1 MAEGLLLVY
10 LLGVVFSLVLMLT
23 FNVKVMKQSWTFQLW
38 ITILVG
44 VLSWIVPICIVFT
57 CLVKI
62 LDERL

>member
-10 LLGVVFSLVLMLT
+10 LLGVVFSLALMLT
-23 FNVKVMKQSWTFQLW
+23 FNIKVMRQSWTFQLW
-38 ITILVG
+38 ITILAG
-44 VLSWIVPICIVFT
+44 VLSWIVPLCIVFT